1 MATWRYEISPRAL
14 KNISLARTIF
24 FNMRRE
30 ILVSPSGHVIFFLYK
45 ILTIEQKTK
54 KPQVLD
60 STQKYCELIG
70 QCDIT
75 CVEKM
80 ISPLACM
87 GGYSFYRFVTTWY
100 TTKLYIIIKSILI
113 N

>member
-45 ILTIEQKTK
+45 ILTIQQKTK

-75 CVEKM
+75 CGKKNDIATGM
-80 ISPLACM
+80 H
-87 GGYSFYRFVTTWY
+87 GGIQF
-100 TTKLYIIIKSILI
+100 LSICYHLVYH
-113 N
+113 